1 MDTQL
6 KAQSLQ
12 GLVLAYV
19 GDAVYELYIRSYLVN
34 KGITKVNELHREA
47 VRYVKATTQSR
58 VLHLM
63 EAELEPDEM
72 AVVKRGRNAK
82 SGRAPKN
89 TQVID
94 DRYST
99 AFEALIGYIQIKGDQ
114 QRLGYILAKAVELA
128 ERED

>member
-1 MDTQL
+1 MDMGQ
-6 KAQSLQ
+6 KADSLP

-58 VLHLM
+58 VLHQL
-63 EAELEPDEM
+63 ETELQPDEI

-94 DRYST
+94 YRYST
-99 AFEALIGYIQIKGDQ
+99 AFEALIGYMQIKGDR
-114 QRLGYILAKAVELA
+114 QRLDYILAKAVELA

>member
-1 MDTQL
+1 MDFNKGSENL
-6 KAQSLQ
+6 P

-34 KGITKVNELHREA
+34 KGITRVNELHREA

-58 VLHLM
+58 ILH
-63 EAELEPDEM
+63 ELDGELQPGEK
-72 AVVKRGRNAK
+72 AIVKRGRNAK

-94 DRYST
+94 YRYST
-99 AFEALIGYIQIKGDQ
+99 AFEALIGYLQIKGDQ
-114 QRLGYILAKAVELA
+114 QRLSYIIDRAIEIA
-128 ERED
+128 EKI